1 MAPPDKQCLS
11 GGKPEYV
18 LNHQVLSLL
27 PRCVCV
33 WSVTCIVISVNACT
47 WPCGNV
53 CLSVCLSLS
62 ACVCIYVW
70 TGSLL
75 QIFFSVTFH
84 LYLLRKG
91 LSLIWLCWPVTFWT
105 LLSPPFK
112 HKVSHPMFVFL
123 WVLLLF
129 LLLFYMGAGDLNSD
143 SQIFIMGS
151 LPIAPFF
158 QPQICYCCC
167 CCCLRR
173 CLT

>member
-1 MAPPDKQCLS
+1 
-11 GGKPEYV
+11 
-18 LNHQVLSLL
+18 
-27 PRCVCV
+27 
-33 WSVTCIVISVNACT
+33 
-47 WPCGNV
+47 
-53 CLSVCLSLS
+53 
-62 ACVCIYVW
+62 
-70 TGSLL
+70 
-75 QIFFSVTFH
+75 
-84 LYLLRKG
+84 
-91 LSLIWLCWPVTFWT
+91 
-105 LLSPPFK
+105 
-112 HKVSHPMFVFL
+112 L